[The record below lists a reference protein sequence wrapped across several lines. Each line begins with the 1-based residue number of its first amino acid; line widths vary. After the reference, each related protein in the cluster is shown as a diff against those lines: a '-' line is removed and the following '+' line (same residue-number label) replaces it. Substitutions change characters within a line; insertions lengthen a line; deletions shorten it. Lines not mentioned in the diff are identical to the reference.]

1 MRNLK
6 APEKKLFAY
15 LFKKFKVKTD
25 AELAEKL
32 YASGASIS
40 RMRNNHKYLTAKLI
54 LIIYDKTGLSI
65 EKIRQMA
72 VENVDEKTISS
83 GRRTGNGKKMV

>member
-15 LFKKFKVKTD
+15 LFKKFNIKND
-25 AELAEKL
+25 AELAEFL
-32 YASGASIS
+32 YSSPAAVS
-40 RMRNNHKYLTAKLI
+40 RMRNDHKYLTAKMI
-54 LIIYDKTGLSI
+54 LTIYDKTGLSI

-72 VENVDEKTISS
+72 VENEDERKVSS
-83 GRRTGNGKKMV
+83 GSRVNNR

>member
-6 APEKKLFAY
+6 VPERKLFAY
-15 LFKKFKVKTD
+15 LFKKFKVKSD
-25 AELAEKL
+25 VELAEIL
-32 YASGASIS
+32 YSSPAALS
-40 RMRNNHKYLTAKLI
+40 RIRNDHKNLTAKMI

-72 VENVDEKTISS
+72 AEDEDQGQVSS
-83 GRRTGNGKKMV
+83 GRRVNNW